1 MKKLVILVLNILVI
15 LCKSSK
21 KMIQKFDFTL
31 IHKIVENQVE
41 KSPQAVAV
49 ICQNQQLNYEE
60 LNQKANQVAHYL
72 QKLGVKPEVLVG
84 VCVERSLDMVIALL
98 GILKAGGGYVPL
110 DPTYPQERLGFI
122 IENTQLPILLTQ
134 QHLLELI
141 PQHPANTICIDSDW
155 QKIAQESVENPVCEV
170 QPDNLAYVIYTSGS
184 TGRPK
189 GVALEHRNTVALIDW
204 ARKFFTPEQLKG
216 VLCSTSLCFDLSV
229 FELFVT
235 LGCGG
240 KVILAQD
247 ALQLPNLPAA
257 SQVTLIN
264 TVPSAISALLRMNGI
279 PTSVNTIN
287 LAGEPLQNALV
298 QQLYQLEHIQQVFNL
313 YGPTEDTTYSTVA
326 LIQKGAKE
334 IPSIG
339 RPIANTQI
347 YLLDSR
353 LNPVSDGAE
362 GEIYISGA
370 GLARGYLNSPELTNE
385 KFIVNPLDNKPG
397 SRLYKTG
404 DLGVYLPDGNLK
416 FLGRIDHQVKIRGFR
431 IELLEIEARLSEHPA
446 VRQVV
451 VVVREDVPGNQ
462 RLVAYVVSNSVG
474 VQDITPKTLR
484 SFLHQKLPKYMIP
497 SAFVLLDELPMT
509 PNGKIDRRALPIPK
523 YFQTQQK
530 NYIAPR
536 IPLEKQLVEIWSQLL
551 GIDSVGIYD
560 NFAELGGHSLLTIQ
574 LIGDLQ
580 EVFKL
585 DITLENFLQ
594 APTVAGVAQTIE
606 TLRQNQSVTLPSNFR
621 ETKILLD
628 SSIHPQN
635 TLTEPVLDF
644 FLTGATGF
652 LGTFLLSELL
662 QQTRADIY
670 CLVRASSI
678 EEARVRIISRLKYY
692 QLWQEHLSDRIIP
705 ILGDLSKPLLGI
717 QPQQFSRLAEKI
729 DIIYHC
735 GASVN
740 IVYPYSALESINVF
754 GTQEVL
760 RLASHSKIKPVHF
773 ISTVDVLTSTNGEIA
788 IVTEENSNNIACG
801 TGLHSGYAQ
810 SKYMAEQL
818 VKMAHTRGL
827 PVTIYRPS
835 NIMGHSKTGICPTTS
850 FLGRTINGCIQM
862 GIAPEVEALLNLVP
876 VDYVSQAIVHLSR
889 QPKISGQT
897 YYIVNPQPIEWKQL
911 VNWMEA
917 IGYPLQQISYQA
929 WYDRLFQLVKDNS
942 ENPLAPLVSILTY
955 NLIQKLL
962 GAFEFKSENT
972 LKELNRH
979 SIFCSPVNNELLKT
993 YFSYF
998 TESGYL
1004 KPPASGSEW
1013 RSLVFSR
1020 NSVNLDIQGDSKHS
1034 ATKIANIHAI

>member
-1 MKKLVILVLNILVI
+1 MTEN
-15 LCKSSK
+15 
-21 KMIQKFDFTL
+21 FDFSL
-31 IHKIVENQVE
+31 IHKLVENQV
-41 KSPQAVAV
+41 KNSPQAVAV
-49 ICQNQQLNYEE
+49 IWQNEQLSYEE
-60 LNQKANQVAHYL
+60 LNQKSNQLAHYL
-72 QKLGVKPEVLVG
+72 QKLGVKAETLVG
-84 VCVERSLDMVIALL
+84 VCLQRSLDMVIALL

-134 QHLLELI
+134 QHLLESI
-141 PQHPANTICIDSDW
+141 PQHRADIICIDSDW
-155 QKIAQESVENPVCEV
+155 QKITQESVDNPICEV

-189 GVALEHRNTVALIDW
+189 GVVLEHRNTVALIDW

-235 LGCGG
+235 LSCGG
-240 KVILAQD
+240 KVILAED

-264 TVPSAISALLRMNGI
+264 TVPSAISALLRINGI

-353 LNPVSDGAE
+353 LNPVPDGGE

-385 KFIVNPLDNKPG
+385 KFIVNPLGNQPG

-404 DLGVYLPDGNLK
+404 DLGVYLPNGNLK

-462 RLVAYVVSNSVG
+462 RLVAYVVRNSADG
-474 VQDITPKTLR
+474 LQEITPKTLR

-523 YFQTQQK
+523 DLQTQQK
-530 NYIAPR
+530 NYIPPR
-536 IPLEKQLVEIWSQLL
+536 TSLEKQLVEIWSQLL
-551 GIDSVGIYD
+551 GIEPVGIYD

-574 LIGDLQ
+574 LIAELQ
-580 EVFKL
+580 EVFQL
-585 DITLENFLQ
+585 NITLENFLQ
-594 APTVAGVAQTIE
+594 TPTVAGVAQVIE
-606 TLRQNQSVTLPSNFR
+606 TLRANQSVTLPSKFLQ
-621 ETKILLD
+621 TKILLD
-628 SSIHPQN
+628 SSIHPEN
-635 TLTEPVLDF
+635 TLTEPILDF

-652 LGTFLLSELL
+652 LGTFLLAELL

-678 EEARVRIISRLKYY
+678 EEARVRIISRLKHY
-692 QLWQEHLSDRIIP
+692 QLWQPDLSDRIIP
-705 ILGDLSKPLLGI
+705 ILGDLGKPLLGI
-717 QPQQFSRLAEKI
+717 EAQQFSRLAEKI
-729 DIIYHC
+729 DVIYHC

-740 IVYPYSALESINVF
+740 IVYPYSALESINVL

-760 RLASHSKIKPVHF
+760 RLASQSKIKPVHF
-773 ISTVDVLTSTNGEIA
+773 ISTVDVLTSSNGEIA
-788 IVTEENSNNIACG
+788 IVTEDSDRTLCG

-818 VKMAHTRGL
+818 VKMAHERGL

-835 NIMGHSKTGICPTTS
+835 NIMGQTKTGVCPTTS
-850 FLGRTINGCIQM
+850 FLARTINGCIQM
-862 GIAPEVEALLNLVP
+862 GIAPEVEAVLNLVP

-889 QPKISGQT
+889 QPKISGQV
-897 YYIVNPQPIEWKQL
+897 YYIVNPQPIEWKEL

-917 IGYPLQQISYQA
+917 IGYPLQQVSYEA
-929 WYDRLFQLVKDNS
+929 WYDRLFQLVKHNS

-962 GAFEFKSENT
+962 GAFKFKSENT
-972 LKELNRH
+972 FNELNRH
-979 SIFCSPVNNELLKT
+979 SIFCSPVNSELLQT

-1004 KPPASGSEW
+1004 KPPTSGSEW
-1013 RSLVFSR
+1013 RSLVFSG
-1020 NSVNLDIQGDSKHS
+1020 NSVNLNTQADSKHS
-1034 ATKIANIHAI
+1034 TAI

>member
-1 MKKLVILVLNILVI
+1 MIEKLDLN
-15 LCKSSK
+15 
-21 KMIQKFDFTL
+21 L
-31 IHKIVENQVE
+31 IHKLVENQV
-41 KSPQAVAV
+41 KISPQAIAV
-49 ICQNQQLNYEE
+49 IYQNQQLTYEE

-84 VCVERSLDMVIALL
+84 VCVERSLDMAIALL

-110 DPTYPQERLGFI
+110 DPIYPKERLGFI
-122 IENTQLPILLTQ
+122 VENTQISILLTQ
-134 QHLLELI
+134 QHLLKSI
-141 PQHPANTICIDSDW
+141 PQHIAHTICIDSDR
-155 QKIAQESVENPVCEV
+155 QKIAQQSVDNPISEV
-170 QPDNLAYVIYTSGS
+170 QPDNLAYAIYTSGS
-184 TGRPK
+184 TGTPK
-189 GVALEHRNTVALIDW
+189 GVILEHRNTVALIEW
-204 ARKFFTPEQLKG
+204 ARKFFTPEQLTG

-235 LGCGG
+235 LSCGG

-247 ALQLPNLPAA
+247 ALELPNLPAA

-264 TVPSAISALLRMNGI
+264 TVPSAISALLRINGI
-279 PTSVNTIN
+279 PASVNVIN
-287 LAGEPLQNALV
+287 LAGEPLQNTLV

-326 LIQKGAKE
+326 LIKKGAKE

-353 LNPVSDGAE
+353 LNPVPDGSE

-385 KFIVNPLDNKPG
+385 KFIVNTFSDRPG

-404 DLGVYLPDGNLK
+404 DLAVYLPNGNLK
-416 FLGRIDHQVKIRGFR
+416 FLGRIDRQVKIRGFR

-446 VRQVV
+446 IREVA
-451 VVVREDVPGNQ
+451 VVVREDVPDNK
-462 RLVAYVVSNSVG
+462 RLVAYVVPNSAS
-474 VQDITPKTLR
+474 DRLRKITPKTLR
-484 SFLHQKLPKYMIP
+484 SFLHQKLPQYMIP

-509 PNGKIDRRALPIPK
+509 TNGKIDRRALPIPK

-530 NYIAPR
+530 NYIPPR
-536 IPLEKQLVEIWSQLL
+536 TPLEKQLTEIWSQLL
-551 GIDSVGIYD
+551 GIEPVGIYD
-560 NFAELGGHSLLTIQ
+560 NFDELGGHSLQTIQ
-574 LIGDLQ
+574 LIAELQ
-580 EVFKL
+580 EVFQL
-585 DITLENFLQ
+585 NITLENFLQ
-594 APTVAGVAQTIE
+594 TPTVAGIAQTIE
-606 TLRQNQSVTLPSNFR
+606 TLRQNQSLTLPSKFLN
-621 ETKILLD
+621 TKILLD

-635 TLTEPVLDF
+635 TLAEPVLDI

-652 LGTFLLSELL
+652 LGTFLLAELL
-662 QQTRADIY
+662 QQSRSDIY

-678 EEARVRIISRLKYY
+678 EQARVRIISRLKHY
-692 QLWQEHLSDRIIP
+692 QLWQEDLSDRIIP

-717 QPQQFSRLAEKI
+717 ETRQFSRLAEKI
-729 DIIYHC
+729 DVIYHC

-740 IVYPYSALESINVF
+740 LVYPYSALESINVL

-760 RLASHSKIKPVHF
+760 RLASQSKIKPVHF
-773 ISTVDVLTSTNGEIA
+773 ISTVDVLTSSNGGIVR
-788 IVTEENSNNIACG
+788 VTEENCDRIACG
-801 TGLHSGYAQ
+801 RGLHSGYAQ

-818 VKMAHTRGL
+818 VKMARDRGL
-827 PVTIYRPS
+827 PVAIYRPS
-835 NIMGHSKTGICPTTS
+835 NIMGHSKTGISPTTS
-850 FLGRTINGCIQM
+850 FLARAINGCIQM

-889 QPKISGQT
+889 QPKICGQV
-897 YYIVNPQPIEWKQL
+897 YHIVNPEPIEWKQL
-911 VNWMEA
+911 VNWMEC
-917 IGYPLQQISYQA
+917 IGYPLQQVSYEA
-929 WYDRLFQLVKDNS
+929 WYDRLFQAKYNS

-962 GAFEFKSENT
+962 GAFEFQPDNT
-972 LKELNRH
+972 LNELNRH
-979 SIFCSPVNNELLKT
+979 SIFCSPVNSELLQT

-1004 KPPASGSEW
+1004 KPPVSSSEW
-1013 RSLVFSR
+1013 RNLVFSG
-1020 NSVNLDIQGDSKHS
+1020 NSINLDMQGDSKHS
-1034 ATKIANIHAI
+1034 AAKIANMHAI